1 MAIENNRWGIIYN
14 PKAGSRKTQ
23 KRWNKI
29 REYMEER
36 GVLFDYLQSEGDGS
50 VERLARMLANNGYRT
65 IVVVGGDGA
74 INDAVNG
81 IMTSSVERK
90 DEIAF
95 GIIPNGIGNDF
106 AKFWGLDEDDYK
118 TAVDWI
124 INRRLR
130 KIDVGRVGYTQG
142 DVCGMRYFINAI
154 YIGLGARMVWIS
166 NGTRRFW
173 KMQWLSFLSSMILL
187 LFERKLHR
195 VHLKING
202 EHIRGKVMTVCIGSA
217 RGYGL
222 TPSAVPYNG
231 WLDVSV
237 IYRPGLFQLVKGLWL
252 LLQGRILNL
261 KVVKPYR
268 TRKVKVLRAMNAEVS
283 LDGRMLL
290 EHECP
295 LKVRILPEAMTL
307 IIPK

>member
-1 MAIENNRWGIIYN
+1 MAVESNRWGIIYN

-23 KRWNKI
+23 KKWNKI
-29 REYMEER
+29 HDYMESR
-36 GVLFDYLQSEGDGS
+36 GVMFDYLQSEGYGS
-50 VERLARMLANNGYRT
+50 VERLARLLANNGYRT

-81 IMTSSVERK
+81 ILTSSAENK
-90 DEIAF
+90 DEIAL

-106 AKFWGLDEDDYK
+106 SSYWGLDDDDYK
-118 TAVDWI
+118 AAIDCI
-124 INRRLR
+124 IERRVR
-130 KIDVGRVGYTQG
+130 KIDVGRVGYTDK
-142 DVCGMRYFINAI
+142 DVCSTRYFINAM
-154 YIGLGARMVWIS
+154 YIGLGARFVWIS

-173 KMQWLSFLSSMILL
+173 GRQWISYLSSMFLL
-187 LFERKLHR
+187 LFERMLHR
-195 VHLKING
+195 MHLKVNG
-202 EHIRGKVMTVCIGSA
+202 EHIRDNIMTVCIGNA

-237 IYRPGLFQLVKGLWL
+237 IYRPELLQLIKGLWL
-252 LLQGRILNL
+252 LVHGRILNL

-268 TRKVKVLRAMNAEVS
+268 TRKIKILRAQNATIS
-283 LDGRMLL
+283 LDGRQLYAD
-290 EHECP
+290 CP
-295 LKVRILPEAMTL
+295 LDVRILPEALTL

>member
-36 GVLFDYLQSEGDGS
+36 GVLFDYLQSEGYGS

-142 DVCGMRYFINAI
+142 DVCGMRYFINAM

-231 WLDVSV
+231 WLVVSV
-237 IYRPGLFQLVKGLWL
+237 ISRPGLFQLVKGLWL